1 MQVSK
6 EVVEA
11 ISSDYLGIPEKIL
24 RVNKGLEVSADVIF
38 INKLAFLVSV
48 SKQLKFE
55 TIEYTPNR
63 LDKELARSVNKVLDV
78 YKNEAFQFILRIW
91 TMIWTV

>member
-1 MQVSK
+1 M
-6 EVVEA
+6 VEA

-48 SKQLKFE
+48 INQLKFE
-55 TIEYTPNR
+55 KNEYTPNR

-78 YKNEAFQFILRIW
+78 YKNKAFQSILCIW
-91 TMIWTV
+91 TMVLTV